1 MWLLNNVW
9 LNDPN
14 DNVYQVIHNGKEYQ
28 YARVTSVLE
37 STIAT
42 PFQLKRWMVNCGVD
56 AILDSKDA
64 TNNLLDRTECRKIGW
79 EAHQIES
86 KRALAIGSEVHKAIQ
101 HPGMLSMQYAE
112 SLQALKAYGT
122 FSLKYQPQSMAQEVT
137 LYDHTLKIAGTIDWL
152 GMLNGTPDVW
162 ILDWKTSKSVSHGY
176 LVQLAIYKKMF
187 LTFLKA
193 YKKTPANYSTTIQSV
208 MSRLISHTKLKSA
221 NPKIRIAVVR
231 LDKHIPVRKTTE
243 PKYEFVEVTRDVEKV
258 CLEEFKLALK
268 LFNYRKDHKCTN

>member
-1 MWLLNNVW
+1 MNNAWLS
-9 LNDPN
+9 DPN
-14 DNVYQVIHNGKEYQ
+14 DDVYQVIHNGKEMQ
-28 YARVTSVLE
+28 FARVTSVLE

-56 AILDSKDA
+56 AILDSNDA

-101 HPGMLSMQYAE
+101 HPGMLAMQYAD

-122 FSLKYQPQSMAQEVT
+122 FALEYQPIPLAQEVT
-137 LYDHTLKIAGTIDWL
+137 LYDTQLKIAGTIDWI
-152 GMLNGTPDVW
+152 GMLNGKPDIW

-187 LTFLKA
+187 LSFLKA
-193 YKKTPANYSTTIQSV
+193 YKKAPLSYSPTIQSV
-208 MSRLISHTKLKSA
+208 MSNLILAPKLKSA

-231 LDKHIPVRKTTE
+231 LDKHIPKRATTE
-243 PKYEFVEVTRDVEKV
+243 PKYEFVEITKDVEKV

-268 LFNYRKDHKCTN
+268 LFNYRKDHPCTK